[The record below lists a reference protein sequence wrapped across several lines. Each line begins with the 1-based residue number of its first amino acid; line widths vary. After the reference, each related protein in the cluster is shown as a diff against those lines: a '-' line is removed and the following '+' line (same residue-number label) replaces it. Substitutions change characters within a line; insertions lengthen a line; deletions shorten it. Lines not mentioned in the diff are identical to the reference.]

1 MEIVAKRDLLKDR
14 YGNYY
19 MVSYASKK
27 SLTIVNAAMYHAFN
41 QILNEELVAKVKAKY
56 PNDIACGKYF
66 ADLVYEQV
74 EQMGNPE
81 HPGTIYDIEEVKK
94 EYDLHMKPLY
104 DDSFHLS

>member
-27 SLTIVNAAMYHAFN
+27 SLTIVNAAMYQAFN
-41 QILNEELVAKVKAKY
+41 QTLNEELVAKVKAKY
-56 PNDIACGKYF
+56 PKDVACGKYF
-66 ADLVYEQV
+66 ADLVHEQV
-74 EQMGNPE
+74 EQMNGPE
-81 HPGTIYDIEEVKK
+81 HPGKIYDIEEVKK
-94 EYDLHMKPLY
+94 EYILHMKPLY

>member
-41 QILNEELVAKVKAKY
+41 QMLNEELVAKVKAKY
-56 PNDIACGKYF
+56 PNDVACGKYF
-66 ADLVYEQV
+66 ADLVHEQV
-74 EQMGNPE
+74 EEMNSPE
-81 HPGTIYDIEEVKK
+81 HPGNIYDIEDVKK